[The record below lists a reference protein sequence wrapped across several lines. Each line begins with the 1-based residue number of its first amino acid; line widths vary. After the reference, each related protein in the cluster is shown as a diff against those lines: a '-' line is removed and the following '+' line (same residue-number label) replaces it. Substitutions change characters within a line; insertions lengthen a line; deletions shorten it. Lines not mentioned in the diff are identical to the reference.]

1 MADRQKFL
9 LHWKRLIDY
18 LKDNMFNDTIINKL
32 IKKYPK
38 PLFEDRSEFLMR
50 ELIESIISQ
59 QLSIKASDTIFAR
72 FVGLYPNEE
81 FPTAEQIL
89 AMGDEKIRSAG
100 ISFSKISY
108 IKSVAKAFVSDLIDV
123 EKIRKQSD
131 EEVIVELTQIKGIG
145 RWTAEMILIFTLK
158 RPDVFSIGDLGLRN
172 AITKL
177 YGITDRNEMIRL
189 SETWI
194 PHRSTACWYLWRS
207 LGNK

>member
-1 MADRQKFL
+1 MF
-9 LHWKRLIDY
+9 
-18 LKDNMFNDTIINKL
+18 KDPVLNTL

-38 PLFEDRSEFLMR
+38 PHFEDRSEFLMR

-72 FVGLYPNEE
+72 FVGLFPNGE
-81 FPTAEQIL
+81 FPAAEEIL
-89 AMGDEKIRSAG
+89 AMEDEKIRSAG

-108 IKSVAKAFVSDLIDV
+108 IKSVANAFVSDLIDL
-123 EKIRKQSD
+123 EKIRNQND
-131 EEVIVELTQIKGIG
+131 EEVIDELTQIKGIG

-177 YGITDRNEMIRL
+177 YGITDRKEMIAL
-189 SETWI
+189 SETWK

-207 LGNK
+207 LENN